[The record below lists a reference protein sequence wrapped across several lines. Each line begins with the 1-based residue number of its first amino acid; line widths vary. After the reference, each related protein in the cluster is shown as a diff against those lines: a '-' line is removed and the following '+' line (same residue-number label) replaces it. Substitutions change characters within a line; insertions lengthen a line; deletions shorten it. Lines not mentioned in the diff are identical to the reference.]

1 MRRPG
6 APDKLLARAWLMM
19 LARGAAEDM
28 PFGCEWVRA
37 DSGAR
42 CALELGPKIEEL
54 REGLR
59 SAICGVGVGFP
70 FI

>member
-1 MRRPG
+1 
-6 APDKLLARAWLMM
+6 MM